1 MPDMTQPPSPAA
13 PSWTGDVSEWTEGPD
28 LVVQWGGE
36 SETHEFRLGTRE
48 YDWHSHR
55 RGQLFCIESGLA
67 HVRTAHG
74 SWLLPPHRAGWLPPG
89 ELHRVAVSG
98 ALSGWTVLIAPEAA
112 RGLPDRPCV
121 VGVGE
126 LMRALVRRG
135 AEWELREQLT
145 PEQSR
150 LAAVLIDEIR
160 RAPREALHLPMPADR
175 RLLRIV
181 NALLDD
187 PGDRRTLEEWA
198 KMAAL
203 SPRTAR
209 RLFLGE
215 TGFTFAQWRQQAQ
228 LTQALER
235 LARREAVADIA
246 DALGYAT
253 PSAFIAMFKRCFG
266 TSPARCFADRDP
278 SP

>member
-1 MPDMTQPPSPAA
+1 MTQLPHPAV
-13 PSWTGDVSEWTEGPD
+13 PSWAGDVSEWTEGPD
-28 LVVQWGGE
+28 LVVQWGGD
-36 SETHEFRLGTRE
+36 SETDEFRLGTRE

-55 RGQLFCIESGLA
+55 RGQLSCIESGLA
-67 HVRTAHG
+67 HVRTVHG

-89 ELHRVAVSG
+89 ERHRVAVSG

-112 RGLPDRPCV
+112 RALPDRPCV

-126 LMRALVRRG
+126 LMRALVRRAAG
-135 AEWELREQLT
+135 WELREQLT

-150 LAAVLIDEIR
+150 LTAVLFDEIR
-160 RAPREALHLPMPADR
+160 RAPQEALHLPMPTDR

-181 NALLDD
+181 NALLED

-198 KMAAL
+198 KMAGL

-266 TSPARCFADRDP
+266 VSPARCFADREP
-278 SP
+278 FP